1 MDVDEWEMGRKTN
14 SAILYNKSRE
24 YEFAERII
32 GKDYKGG
39 VHCDGYEAYRQLTN
53 ATMLGCWASARRKF
67 VTALEVNLLFKQLK
81 ELSKVEQQELV
92 KKNPSYRNILNVLE
106 KIKYL
111 FQFEEEYTKKN
122 YEPEEI
128 RK

>member
-1 MDVDEWEMGRKTN
+1 
-14 SAILYNKSRE
+14 
-24 YEFAERII
+24 
-32 GKDYKGG
+32 
-39 VHCDGYEAYRQLTN
+39 
-53 ATMLGCWASARRKF
+53 MLGCWASARRKF

>member
-1 MDVDEWEMGRKTN
+1 VCSSD
-14 SAILYNKSRE
+14 L
-24 YEFAERII
+24 
-32 GKDYKGG
+32 
-39 VHCDGYEAYRQLTN
+39 
-53 ATMLGCWASARRKF
+53 
-67 VTALEVNLLFKQLK
+67 
-81 ELSKVEQQELV
+81 ELV